1 VTLQVS
7 SPSIGFF
14 TEDIAFTLKG
24 KRKISTWIQALVRK
38 EGGKVGSLNF
48 IFCSDSY
55 LLKINKDYLT
65 KDTLTD
71 VIAFD
76 QSDHGEEIS
85 GDVFISIERV
95 KENARELGVPFA
107 TELGRVMVHGVLH
120 LAGYEDKTPKEKA
133 VMTEREDFYLKAFPG
148 ISS

>member
-1 VTLQVS
+1 MTPQAN

-14 TEDIAFTLKG
+14 TEDISFTLKG
-24 KRKISTWIQALVRK
+24 KRNIAAWIQGLVRK

-48 IFCSDSY
+48 IFCSDGY
-55 LLKINKDYLT
+55 LLKINKDYLK

-95 KENARELGVPFA
+95 KENARGLGIPFVS
-107 TELGRVMVHGVLH
+107 ELGRVMVHGVLH
-120 LAGYEDKTPKEKA
+120 LAGYDDSTPRDKA
-133 VMTEREDFYLKAFPG
+133 VMTEREDHYLKTFPG
-148 ISS
+148 TSA